1 MKANAIEILVHH
13 RDQAAAYL
21 AEARGKLARDAATSD
36 SHDLAY
42 VLALLAGYEG
52 QMFVLSGVLRLL
64 EAGKAGEVGAW
75 LVMHATRGAE
85 DSWSGRTNDAA
96 RSRFDGV
103 CAAIREV
110 GRILPL

>member
-1 MKANAIEILVHH
+1 MKEDATVILTHC
-13 RDQAAAYL
+13 RDEAAARL
-21 AEARGKLARDAATSD
+21 AEARDKLARDAATKD

-42 VLALLAGYEG
+42 ALAALAEQEG
-52 QMFVLSGVLRLL
+52 RLFVHANVTALA
-64 EAGKAGEVGAW
+64 EAGKSGQINAW
-75 LVMHATRGAE
+75 LMTHATRGAE

>member
-1 MKANAIEILVHH
+1 M
-13 RDQAAAYL
+13 
-21 AEARGKLARDAATSD
+21 T
-36 SHDLAY
+36 
-42 VLALLAGYEG
+42 
-52 QMFVLSGVLRLL
+52 
-64 EAGKAGEVGAW
+64 
-75 LVMHATRGAE
+75 HATRGAE